1 MLRLRDKVK
10 AIKIAFSVTILAAVF
25 LSTGLVSAAIT
36 SNDVTISAY
45 LSNSSLR
52 PGDQIIVNVT
62 FDSKVAQQLEIYAI
76 GIHADWMQAE
86 TLQGPNYYSSDS
98 GPVTVE
104 ANGLF
109 STRFVASVPV
119 GTSFGAHTYYIG
131 VDGADS
137 SGTQQFSLNSAEST
151 LQIVS
156 STSSSTPSPTSTQDG
171 GLGDTSGWLP
181 YIVVGV
187 VAAVM
192 VLLVILTMMRGRKKK
207 EPSKSQDET
216 NYNQPVSSPEPETDQ
231 GPKSK
236 EDNFSI

>member
-25 LSTGLVSAAIT
+25 LSIGLVSAAIT

-98 GPVTVE
+98 GPVSVE
-104 ANGLF
+104 ANGLY

-137 SGTQQFSLNSAEST
+137 SGTQFSLNSAEST
-151 LQIVS
+151 LQVVS
-156 STSSSTPSPTSTQDG
+156 STSSSTPTPTAQDG
-171 GLGDTSGWLP
+171 TSGNISDWLP
-181 YIVVGV
+181 YIVIGI

-207 EPSKSQDET
+207 VPSKSQDE
-216 NYNQPVSSPEPETDQ
+216 NDYNQPTSTPEPEKDQ
-231 GPKSK
+231 EPSSK

>member
-25 LSTGLVSAAIT
+25 LSIGLVSAAIT

-62 FDSKVAQQLEIYAI
+62 FDSKVAQQLDIYAI

-86 TLQGPNYYSSDS
+86 QLQGPNYYSSDS
-98 GPVTVE
+98 GPVAVE

-109 STRFVASVPV
+109 STRFVATVPV
-119 GTSFGAHTYYIG
+119 GTSFGSHTYYIG
-131 VDGADS
+131 VDGYDA
-137 SGTQQFSLNSAEST
+137 SGNPFSLNSAESS
-151 LQIVS
+151 LQVVS

>member
-1 MLRLRDKVK
+1 MLRLRDKLK
-10 AIKIAFSVTILAAVF
+10 AIKITFSVTILVAVF
-25 LSTGLVSAAIT
+25 LSIGLVSAAIT

-52 PGDQIIVNVT
+52 PGDQIVVNVT
-62 FDSKVAQQLEIYAI
+62 FDSKVAQALDIYAI

-86 TLQGPNYYSSDS
+86 QLQGPNYASSET

-109 STRFVASVPV
+109 STRFVATVPV
-119 GTSFGAHTYYIG
+119 GTSLGAHTYYIG
-131 VDGADS
+131 VDGLDS
-137 SGTQQFSLNSAEST
+137 SNVPFSLNSAEST
-151 LQIVS
+151 LQVVS
-156 STSSSTPSPTSTQDG
+156 STSSTTPTPTSTQDG
-171 GLGDTSGWLP
+171 GLGDISDWLP
-181 YIVVGV
+181 FIVVGV

-192 VLLVILTMMRGRKKK
+192 ALLVILTMLRGRKKK

-216 NYNQPVSSPEPETDQ
+216 NYNQPAPTPEPETEQ
-231 GPKSK
+231 EPKSK